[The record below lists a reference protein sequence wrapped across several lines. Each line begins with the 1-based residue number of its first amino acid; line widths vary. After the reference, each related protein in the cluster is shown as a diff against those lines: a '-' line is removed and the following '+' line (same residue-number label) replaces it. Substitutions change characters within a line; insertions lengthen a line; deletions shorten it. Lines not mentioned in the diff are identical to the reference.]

1 MKKMKHIL
9 IGTILSI
16 LVFFSISFLTVL
28 TQINPF
34 HYYKNE
40 EIYQLNIGFPL
51 IYYHQF
57 WLSGSKIPNSG
68 WTVNYLFYDSILTWI
83 IVAGA
88 YITWQKIK
96 KK

>member
-1 MKKMKHIL
+1 MIKNTL

-16 LVFFSISFLTVL
+16 LIFFSISFLTVL

-40 EIYQLNIGFPL
+40 ETYQLNIGFPL
-51 IYYHQF
+51 IYYNQF
-57 WLSGSKIPNSG
+57 WLSGSNIPNSG
-68 WTVNYLFYDSILTWI
+68 WTVNYLFFDCILTWVIVTGTYI
-83 IVAGA
+83 I
-88 YITWQKIK
+88 WLKIK